1 MAEGEQGKVNPTQEE
16 SQVKTE
22 AKTETEAPKTVTYT
36 QEDVSKMQSSFEK
49 KWRDA
54 EKKAEV
60 ADSGYT
66 EASQHIEQLTGR
78 INQLQDGID
87 SRDLAAIGDDAEGRR
102 AFDIRKQARLEMQ
115 DLDKQRQQFKKDK
128 AEAIEGLKFRDAYEL
143 SKQFGI
149 DVDELMACKS
159 YDEMKDKII
168 ESLKEAKEAPKKEAE
183 SEAVLPEHIDSGAQS
198 GTGGAGRTWKAS
210 EIQNMDSSERV
221 KNAHEIN
228 KATTEGRILWNE

>member
-1 MAEGEQGKVNPTQEE
+1 MTEGEQGKVNPTQEE
-16 SQVKTE
+16 SQVETG

-54 EKKAEV
+54 ERKAEV

-66 EASQHIEQLTGR
+66 EASQHIEQLTGQ
-78 INQLQDGID
+78 INQLQDAID
-87 SRDLAAIGDDAEGRR
+87 SRDLATIGDDAEGRR

-115 DLDKQRQQFKKDK
+115 DLEKQRQQFKKDK
-128 AEAIEGLKFRDAYEL
+128 AEAIEGLKFRDAYGL

-149 DVDELMACKS
+149 DVDELMTCKS

-168 ESLKEAKEAPKKEAE
+168 GSLKEAKEAPKEE
-183 SEAVLPEHIDSGAQS
+183 TEPVLPKHIDSGAQS

-210 EIQNMDSSERV
+210 EIQKMDLSERV
-221 KNAHEIN
+221 KFAHEIN